1 MRGNQRNFPF
11 VSRSF
16 LSSFFFFFFFSF
28 SFSFFVSH
36 SVFVKNTFIEE
47 MYRGTKL
54 YQRIYKDTS
63 IMNTLWRIVLLFFLS
78 KQVLTYRNEY
88 FLIVSLIF
96 KTSFVKNSIS
106 MKTWTLL
113 LFMHVIPNTIRCISL
128 RFDSFQILRIEK
140 NRNLYKFCAT
150 SSLPL
155 LHIYLYPSWQQ
166 APTDQ
171 LWTGR
176 IAAEGVVPLRIKSFR
191 EI

>member
-1 MRGNQRNFPF
+1 
-11 VSRSF
+11 
-16 LSSFFFFFFFSF
+16 
-28 SFSFFVSH
+28 
-36 SVFVKNTFIEE
+36 
-47 MYRGTKL
+47 
-54 YQRIYKDTS
+54 
-63 IMNTLWRIVLLFFLS
+63 MNTLWRIVLLFFLS

-150 SSLPL
+150 SPPPSH
-155 LHIYLYPSWQQ
+155 HIYLYPSWQQ

-171 LWTGR
+171 LGTGR
-176 IAAEGVVPLRIKSFR
+176 IAAEGVVPLRASKVFARFKFVRAEMEAFKGIRSKTLSSYFIRCANNPLFPSFLFFLQIQDFITQIGYKIIQLFR
-191 EI
+191 IR

>member
-1 MRGNQRNFPF
+1 
-11 VSRSF
+11 
-16 LSSFFFFFFFSF
+16 
-28 SFSFFVSH
+28 
-36 SVFVKNTFIEE
+36 
-47 MYRGTKL
+47 
-54 YQRIYKDTS
+54 
-63 IMNTLWRIVLLFFLS
+63 MNTLWRIVLLFFLS

-150 SSLPL
+150 SFPPSFSPHLSLSQLTASTDWPALNGTYCRGGRCSSPHQKFSRDLNLYARKWRLLRGFDRKLFPRILSGVQIIPFSPL
-155 LHIYLYPSWQQ
+155 SCFFYKFKIL
-166 APTDQ
+166 
-171 LWTGR
+171 
-176 IAAEGVVPLRIKSFR
+176 LRKSDTRLSNCFG
-191 EI
+191 